1 MDIYGFQIIGE
12 LESYKKPFTFE
23 ILLPIL
29 SRVNWNFE
37 QNIPSY
43 FLLHWYFDEKSCC
56 VGLFHEWNEWMN
68 PHFKFWIKTSVI
80 NVIYSNAEMEKKPR
94 HDRHLTFHIMW
105 KIIIIIW
112 PRSFLFQIQ
121 CVYIRHNGVFIKQ
134 H

>member
-29 SRVNWNFE
+29 SRVNFE

-68 PHFKFWIKTSVI
+68 PQFKFWIKTSVI

-94 HDRHLTFHIMW
+94 HDKTPTSFPHNMKNYNYYFASIFSFSDSMRLHQAQWSFH
-105 KIIIIIW
+105 
-112 PRSFLFQIQ
+112 
-121 CVYIRHNGVFIKQ
+121 
-134 H
+134 